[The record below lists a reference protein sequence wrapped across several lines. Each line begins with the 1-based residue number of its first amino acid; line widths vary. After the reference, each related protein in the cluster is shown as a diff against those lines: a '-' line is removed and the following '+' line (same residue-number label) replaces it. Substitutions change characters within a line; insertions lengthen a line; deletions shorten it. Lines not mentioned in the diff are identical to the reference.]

1 MKLSLGLFLYLVSF
15 SLLSKETDEDS
26 TRAVKKERQ
35 SKSTLNTRLH
45 TMGQFS
51 FSGRIISP
59 NPALDFM
66 YTYDRKQWGGTF
78 FKAFDLYDHTT
89 TNNFALAMVRKNFQA
104 GKRLTITPQ
113 VGFILEQSFSV
124 ADKGS
129 DLASFIINSYK
140 VSNSL
145 SIEYTLVFFNLA
157 LYTKDRDWINRLR
170 LLYSKNHWDVILL
183 AWHNNKVIDYDNS
196 VYFSSGINIFYSRIK
211 VSDHLFLSA
220 GLSGLV
226 MAYTTKPNEYPKNN
240 GLFLTV
246 AGFIH

>member
-1 MKLSLGLFLYLVSF
+1 MKLLYSPAFCLAF
-15 SLLSKETDEDS
+15 MNLIAQNPDKDS
-26 TRAVKKERQ
+26 VHVAKNERK

-59 NPALDFM
+59 NPALDFF
-66 YTYDRKQWGGTF
+66 YNYDSKQWGLSL

-89 TNNFALAMVRKNFQA
+89 SNNFGLVMVRKNFHI
-104 GKRLTITPQ
+104 GNRFTITPQ
-113 VGFILEQSFSV
+113 MGFILEQSFSF

-145 SIEYTLVFFNLA
+145 TIEFTLVFFNLA
-157 LYTKDRDWINRLR
+157 IDTEERDWVNRLR
-170 LLYSKNHWDVILL
+170 LLYSKNHWDVTLL

-196 VYFSSGINIFYSRIK
+196 VYFSSGINVFYSRIK
-211 VSDHLFLSA
+211 VTDHFFLSA
-220 GLSGLV
+220 GISGLM
-226 MAYTTKPNEYPKNN
+226 MAYTTNPTEYPKNN

-246 AGFIH
+246 AGFLH